1 VGVASDVLHYDVDG
15 VLWVNEQRIGLP
27 QPCTRCQQ
35 PLHKIEPG
43 LIPSGFVFVA
53 GTHPRSFDSRYQEVG
68 LIAIE
73 RLEGLVIPLWKFKD
87 RVDHEL

>member
-1 VGVASDVLHYDVDG
+1 VGVASDVLYYDVDG
-15 VLWVNEQRIGLP
+15 VLWVNEQRVGLP
-27 QPCTRCQQ
+27 QPETRQHE
-35 PLHKIEPG
+35 PLHKIAPG
-43 LIPSGFVFVA
+43 PIPSGFVFVA